1 MGPIPIFYDKLC
13 FRYLKKNLVT
23 VAKKKTPCRIPDRH
37 DAIRFISLTTDRLS
51 IATSTSEFNWIPCKR
66 WCWASIWRSIWRGF
80 VCVALGKSPSKV
92 KRQNDIFRPF
102 IPFDYCQFFFFFDLI
117 FNIYSTG
124 KSWSTHLGFL
134 FGCCV
139 SMYDA
144 ILRKT
149 SVTCYLGTVS
159 FISFYYLCCFV
170 FIWTFIELERAGWL
184 IWSPVD
190 LWLII
195 KEVLRND
202 SLEGLWFS
210 SELGK
215 TCSVLS
221 HTTCWTNRL
230 NGIIE
235 EIVRIQP

>member
-1 MGPIPIFYDKLC
+1 MQ
-13 FRYLKKNLVT
+13 
-23 VAKKKTPCRIPDRH
+23 KKKHHVEFLIDTMQFVSFHWPPTDCQLQLPRRNSIEFH
-37 DAIRFISLTTDRLS
+37 VNADAEPQFDVQFGAVLFALPLENRRPRWNVKMISSGLLFHLITV
-51 IATSTSEFNWIPCKR
+51 N
-66 WCWASIWRSIWRGF
+66 
-80 VCVALGKSPSKV
+80 
-92 KRQNDIFRPF
+92 
-102 IPFDYCQFFFFFDLI
+102 FFFFFDLI